1 MDKATGANRKVPN
14 PVLIAGGV
22 LVVVVFF
29 WVWYVVAADYGYG
42 ALSGTYIL
50 QSGPETSTLILR
62 ENRIFEQ
69 QQSHMGREERVRG
82 TWRRVGEAG
91 IAFSHEFLN
100 TQQQNPGLDREVY
113 GGVEKR
119 RLGLIPYIVLDPV
132 DSSSPTF
139 RKQFFF
145 AD

>member
-22 LVVVVFF
+22 LVVVVAF

-62 ENRIFEQ
+62 ENRTFEQ
-69 QQSHMGREERVRG
+69 QQSHMGRVERVRG

-100 TQQQNPGLDREVY
+100 TQQQKPWARPRSVWWSREETPRIDSLY
-113 GGVEKR
+113 RAGSR
-119 RLGLIPYIVLDPV
+119 RLE
-132 DSSSPTF
+132 
-139 RKQFFF
+139 
-145 AD
+145 